1 MRMAFITMG
10 SMVLLLAG
18 AFVYAIF
25 FKKPEVETGRW
36 EELPCDIQAA
46 TMRQDVDIMRAGG
59 WELDRIGDPIGNR
72 IPPYEVYRCVFKR
85 PAH

>member
-1 MRMAFITMG
+1 MAFITMG

-25 FKKPEVETGRW
+25 FKKPEVESGHW

-46 TMRQDVDIMRAGG
+46 TFSQDKDVLAAAGWG
-59 WELDRIGDPIGNR
+59 FDRITGHAPND
-72 IPPYEVYRCVFKR
+72 PPYEVYRCVFKR